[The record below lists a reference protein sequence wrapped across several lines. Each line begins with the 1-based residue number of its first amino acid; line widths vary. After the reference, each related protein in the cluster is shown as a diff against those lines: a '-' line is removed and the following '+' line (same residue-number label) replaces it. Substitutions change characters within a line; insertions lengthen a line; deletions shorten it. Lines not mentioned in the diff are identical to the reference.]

1 MRYRSI
7 LLITG
12 AFVCLLYAAALLA
25 LYVDSRSEPD
35 FVVEVGI
42 VYGNTVEPD
51 GKPSARLQAR
61 LMAALS
67 LYQQQRIKKI
77 LVSGGIGKEGF
88 DEARVMKEFLIAHG
102 IPSADIQSD
111 NHGNN
116 SHLTALNAAALLGKE
131 TSVVAISQ
139 RYHLSRAKLSLRN
152 AGFTQVYGFAAGFS
166 EARDGYSWL
175 REVPAWL
182 KYWVQG

>member
-1 MRYRSI
+1 MPRKPVLLKI
-7 LLITG
+7 LVFFALAYGLAIT
-12 AFVCLLYAAALLA
+12 A
-25 LYVDSRSEPD
+25 LYFDSYSEPD
-35 FVVEVGI
+35 FVAEVGI